1 MIRPCSTVVCL
12 LMLGACTTPG
22 TVPTAASAASPVAT
36 PERML
41 ATIRAA
47 AGGEQRELAVVPLRD
62 AAVEHHRQRAQRL
75 EGERRYADAAAELDQ
90 ALKIMPDDPGLLQE
104 RAEMAIAV
112 GDVRQ
117 AESLA
122 RRAWQLGSQV
132 GPLCRRHW
140 ATIRQARYA
149 TRDGAAAAHA
159 QQQLQACTVG
169 PPPRY

>member
-1 MIRPCSTVVCL
+1 MIRIGFMPML
-12 LMLGACTTPG
+12 LLLAAC
-22 TVPTAASAASPVAT
+22 ASPGASTTSEAPSSTQVA

-47 AGGEQRELAVVPLRD
+47 AGSEHGELAVVPLRD
-62 AAVEHHRQRAQRL
+62 AAVEHHRQRAQTF
-75 EGERRYADAAAELDQ
+75 EDERRYRDAAAELDH
-90 ALKIMPDDPGLLQE
+90 ALQVLPDDPGLLQE
-104 RAEMAIAV
+104 RAEMAVAL
-112 GDVRQ
+112 GDYTQ
-117 AESLA
+117 AETLA

-140 ATIRQARYA
+140 ATVRQARYA
-149 TRDGAAAAHA
+149 ARDGAAAAHA